1 MVVGYRGN
9 PSWRDMS
16 DFLVHFTHTKDELKQ
31 IFDDAC
37 VKASGPFGAAKGIG
51 SPALPPQKSVCLSE
65 IPLDYLDRLVDRHGS
80 YGIGFRKAWAIEK
93 NATRVWYLDKDSA
106 VADKVVDWAQAGGPG
121 AWEDDPIYS
130 LTPFIDYVGTFN
142 GVRHEFEWEREWRVN
157 GDLAF
162 MFPRNVPFI
171 FVPESEIAS
180 VSNVLAINPLSDFEV
195 LQQQIAQ
202 L

>member
-1 MVVGYRGN
+1 
-9 PSWRDMS
+9 MS

>member
-1 MVVGYRGN
+1 
-9 PSWRDMS
+9 MS

-51 SPALPPQKSVCLSE
+51 SPALPSQKSVCLSE

-142 GVRHEFEWEREWRVN
+142 GVRANSSGSGSGELMVTSLSCSRATCRSSS
-157 GDLAF
+157 
-162 MFPRNVPFI
+162 FP
-171 FVPESEIAS
+171 S
-180 VSNVLAINPLSDFEV
+180 
-195 LQQQIAQ
+195 QISR